1 MNVYRKQENLGIWKW
16 VGIFF
21 GAMIVFTLLSRAIY
35 QQGTAVVTVQ
45 KPADGT
51 IDHTV
56 TITGKTQQNQDLA
69 VTTIA
74 GLRVGNVLVGEGQQV
89 SKGDV
94 LFTLE
99 EAYLAQTIATQK
111 QEMQKQQLTVQDAWA
126 QNSAARQQKENQQA
140 QAEENYTAAVSQAE
154 TKLERARQDLQRA
167 KEALENY
174 YQGVSGKE
182 EQESTLNVA
191 LSEAKA
197 QFSAAQA
204 DLAQLQ
210 QQMEQAI
217 LNATSQEDLT
227 PEEKAAREAAVRA
240 EYAPSLSNGEAAV
253 DAAAQAVAAGEAEL
267 EAFRQNQSTPSASEE
282 ELLAAVEQAQEA
294 YDDALAEKDTTQTT
308 YSRAMA
314 TAELPAGTSNSAQIG
329 QITYDQMAQEL
340 EKLEAL
346 RDAEEKI
353 LAPTDGI
360 VTKCNVHTGE
370 KTTDTTAVL
379 LADFS
384 KGCKFSGLATE
395 DDSRYIG
402 VGDTVVLETGSGKL
416 YKDVTVTT
424 FAEESPGSHRL
435 TVQLPTGNLAP
446 GVNMELRFTRK
457 SQLYA
462 ICVPLSALHL
472 DSRNQAYVLV
482 LQEVTG
488 VMGKQLQAK
497 KVNVTVLE
505 QNETTAALAEGA
517 IGTRDSVIVSSD
529 RTIDIGSRVRVE

>member
-1 MNVYRKQENLGIWKW
+1 MMCLNRDKGSIWSW

-21 GAMIVFTLLSRAIY
+21 GAMVLFTLLSRAIY

-45 KPADGT
+45 KPTGGT

-56 TITGKTQQNQDLA
+56 TITGKTQQNQDVA

-99 EAYLAQTIATQK
+99 EDYLTQTITTQK
-111 QEMQKQQLTVQDAWA
+111 QELQKQQLTVQDARA

-140 QAEENYTAAVSQAE
+140 QAAENYTAAVSQAE
-154 TKLERARQDLQRA
+154 TKVERARQSLQRA
-167 KEALENY
+167 EAALENF
-174 YQGVSGKE
+174 YQGASGTE
-182 EQESTLNVA
+182 EQENTLNGA
-191 LSEAKA
+191 LAEAKA
-197 QFSAAQA
+197 QLSAAQA

-217 LNATSQEDLT
+217 LDATAQEDVT
-227 PEEKAAREAAVRA
+227 PEEKAALEEAIRT
-240 EYAPSLSNGEAAV
+240 EYAPSLSTGEAAV

-267 EAFRQNQSTPSASEE
+267 EAFRQNQSTPSASEA

-294 YDDALAEKDTTQTT
+294 YDDALAERDTTQTT

-314 TAELPAGTSNSAQIG
+314 TAELPATISNSAQIG

-346 RDAEEKI
+346 RDAEGKI

-360 VTKCNVHTGE
+360 VTKCNVQTGE

-379 LADFS
+379 LADLS

-395 DDSRYIG
+395 EDSRYIG
-402 VGDTVVLETGSGKL
+402 VGDSVVLESSSGKL

-424 FAEESPGSHRL
+424 FAEEAPGSYRL
-435 TVQLPTGNLAP
+435 TAQLPGGNLAP
-446 GVNMELRFTRK
+446 GVNMELRFTKK
-457 SQLYA
+457 SRLYA

-517 IGTRDSVIVSSD
+517 IGTKDPVIVSAD

>member
-1 MNVYRKQENLGIWKW
+1 MYQKQKNYGIWKW
-16 VGIFF
+16 VCVFF
-21 GAMIVFTLLSRAIY
+21 GTMILFTLLSRAIY

-45 KPADGT
+45 KPTGGT
-51 IDHTV
+51 IDHIV
-56 TITGKTQQNQDLA
+56 KITGKTQQNQDLA
-69 VTTIA
+69 VTTMA

-99 EAYLAQTIATQK
+99 EDYLTETITTLK

-140 QAEENYTAAVSQAE
+140 QAAENYTAAVSQAE
-154 TKLERARQDLQRA
+154 TKVERARQNLQRA
-167 KEALENY
+167 KEALENF

-182 EQESTLNVA
+182 ERENTLKTA
-191 LSEAKA
+191 LSEAKS
-197 QFSAAQA
+197 QLSAAQS

-210 QQMEQAI
+210 QQMAQAI
-217 LNATSQEDLT
+217 LDATSQEDLT
-227 PEEKAAREAAVRA
+227 PEEKAAQEEAIRL

-253 DAAAQAVAAGEAEL
+253 DAAAQAVTAAEAEL
-267 EAFRQNQSTPSASEE
+267 EAFQQSQNTPSVSEGD
-282 ELLAAVEQAQEA
+282 LLAAVEQAQEA
-294 YDDALAEKDTTQTT
+294 YDDALAERDTTQTT
-308 YSRAMA
+308 YSRAIA

-346 RDAEEKI
+346 RNAEGKI

-360 VTKCNVHTGE
+360 VTKCNVQTGE

-379 LADFS
+379 LADLR

-395 DDSRYIG
+395 EDSRYIG
-402 VGDTVVLETGSGKL
+402 VGDSVVLETSSGKL

-424 FAEESPGSHRL
+424 FTEESPGSYRL
-435 TVQLPTGNLAP
+435 TAQLPAGNLAP
-446 GVNMELRFTRK
+446 GVNMALRFTKK

-517 IGTRDSVIVSSD
+517 IGTKDSVIVSAD
-529 RTIDIGSRVRVE
+529 RTIDIGSRVRVA